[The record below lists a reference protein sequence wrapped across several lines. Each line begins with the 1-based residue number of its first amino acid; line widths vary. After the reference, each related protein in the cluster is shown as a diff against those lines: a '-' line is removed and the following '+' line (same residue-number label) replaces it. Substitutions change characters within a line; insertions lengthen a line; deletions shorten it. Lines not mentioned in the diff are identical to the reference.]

1 MRISLPHFNKFF
13 SPFAHQRIK
22 YDAQC
27 DITHAIMQQKQD
39 LTPYPM
45 PSPFHSLNRQLPM
58 VP

>member
-1 MRISLPHFNKFF
+1 MPHPNKFF
-13 SPFAHQRIK
+13 SFFAYQRIK

-27 DITHAIMQQKQD
+27 DIIHAIMQQKQD

-45 PSPFHSLNRQLPM
+45 PSPFHSLNKQLPM